1 MMRPALWTLFS
12 LKNRDKLR
20 KPDVTDPV
28 LREVRAKGF
37 AILENYRDREFCD
50 SCAADLKSDLI
61 THPDKAHLPKGG
73 ELNDSRIFGWERM
86 SSRCASFANDPRL
99 TGFARDYTSFP
110 TSLGFTMANLVD
122 RPSEYGSGG
131 TWHRDQFKPQL
142 KCMLY
147 LSDVTPENGPFQII
161 ADSHVWGKS
170 FKQDHRDFKLCFLEN
185 RLREVGA
192 AIEKK
197 SPQRVYTITAKA
209 GTLIVFDVT
218 AIHKGA
224 PLRSG
229 ERVAL
234 TNYYAADDELTP
246 ELFEK
251 FAPVVR

>member
-1 MMRPALWTLFS
+1 MRPALWAAFS
-12 LKNRDKLR
+12 FKNRDKFR

-28 LREVRAKGF
+28 LKEVRAKGF
-37 AILENYRDREFCD
+37 AIVEGYRDRDFCD
-50 SCAADLKSDLI
+50 SCVAELKSDLI
-61 THPDKAHLPKGG
+61 AHPEKAHLPKGG
-73 ELNDSRIFGWERM
+73 ESNDSRIFGWERM
-86 SSRCASFANDPRL
+86 SSRCASFANDPVL
-99 TGFARDYTSFP
+99 NGFARDYTSFP
-110 TSLGFTMANLVD
+110 TSLMCTMANLVD

-147 LSDVTPENGPFQII
+147 LSDVATENGPFQII

-170 FKQDHRDFKLCFLEN
+170 FDQDHRDLGLGFLEN

-192 AIEKK
+192 AIKRN
-197 SPQRVYTITAKA
+197 SPERVHSITAKA

-218 AIHKGA
+218 AIHTGA

-234 TNYYAADDELTP
+234 TNYYAADDEITP